1 MKCAC
6 GCDKEY
12 CSTDPRKLYYNEEH
26 ARNDY
31 QKRKREKLLEE
42 NRLKL
47 EPIPCAC
54 GCGKFGYSKTGK
66 PLKWFSDNHRSA
78 YNVAQRRKT
87 EKDKNITLVPEPRKC
102 ARVGCDCLFIPKR
115 PKSRQMYCSDS
126 CSVAVRKP
134 YQEEYARMK
143 REKRKQQKKV
153 REIFALPPKKCARKE
168 CNNSFIP
175 KRPKSLQMYCST
187 YCSTFEYQKEYCR
200 LLREKRKQAREQKG
214 KKYERKIM

>member
-12 CSTDPRKLYYNEEH
+12 YSTDPRKLYYNEEH

-42 NRLKL
+42 NRMKL
-47 EPIPCAC
+47 DPIPCAC

-66 PLKWFSDNHRSA
+66 PLKWYSDNHRAA
-78 YNVAQRRKT
+78 YNVSQSRKA
-87 EKDKNITLVPEPRKC
+87 EKDKNITQDREPRKC
-102 ARVGCDCLFIPKR
+102 ARLECGNFFIPNRRKI
-115 PKSRQMYCSDS
+115 YCSPHCRNLGKS
-126 CSVAVRKP
+126 EAERQRKL
-134 YQEEYARMK
+134 QEYAELK
-143 REKRKQQKKV
+143 REQRKQQKKV
-153 REIFALPPKKCARKE
+153 REIFALPPKKCARKD

-200 LLREKRKQAREQKG
+200 LLREKRKQAREQK
-214 KKYERKIM
+214 RVTV